1 MWYKG
6 SFKGSCYPDYEG
18 RITVAA
24 GPCGMSVYIY
34 QSAWCQ
40 IPEDDSLQI
49 LHDYFVS
56 GSYYIELHDRIFSEQ
71 WIGKDMEVIGC
82 GLI

>member
-1 MWYKG
+1 
-6 SFKGSCYPDYEG
+6 
-18 RITVAA
+18 
-24 GPCGMSVYIY
+24 MSVYIY

-56 GSYYIELHDRIFSEQ
+56 VSYYIELHDRIFSEQ